1 MKKHGFTLIELLIT
15 IAIIGILAGAA
26 TTAYIGV
33 LKKAARS
40 EAFTNLDALRLLQ
53 EAYFSDRAEYALSR
67 ANVDAIRN
75 NELPGFRPD
84 PNRSFDYAT
93 TQNFQL
99 SGAGGNT
106 TANPPGTVASPAGT
120 RCFVAIATGITGTR
134 VCPDGPGANCDRF
147 AIDCN
152 NNKNY

>member
-1 MKKHGFTLIELLIT
+1 MNKKGFTLIELLIT

-26 TTAYIGV
+26 TTAYIGSI
-33 LKKAARS
+33 KKAARS

-53 EAYFSDRAEYALSR
+53 EAFFADRALYAPTA
-67 ANVDAIRN
+67 ANVAAIQAD
-75 NELPGFRPD
+75 LPGFRPD
-84 PNRSFDYAT
+84 QNRSFDYAT

-99 SGAGGNT
+99 TGAGGNT
-106 TANPPGTVASPAGT
+106 TAVPPVTAASPAGT
-120 RCFVAIATGITGTR
+120 PCFVAIATGIPGTR
-134 VCPDGPGANCDRF
+134 VCPDGPGTNCDVF